1 MIEKFY
7 IDNQLYLDFLEI
19 EKNDIPIKN
28 DNVNKQELCKL
39 VEANFRK
46 LARKYHPDYG
56 GKDED
61 FKFLMKSKQKL
72 IEDNSKETNVS
83 LGIND
88 NNFNWFDK
96 NSLASKL
103 GNQLFDL
110 ISDWK
115 TGLNLKPLYKPTT
128 SEDVYEW
135 IFKILDTNLELCLN
149 VINLSEEL
157 AELSHNL
164 YSDDSL
170 SVLVCLFVPSKT
182 LATTNVAYDNSIML
196 TFNDK
201 ILIESSRASDI
212 SKYFENKENI
222 KNDIQS
228 ILNDTFVSKNNNV
241 LKTKKVNE
249 AIDKDRKVL
258 EYLQNLKLFST
269 KFDENAA
276 DFLDKL

>member
-1 MIEKFY
+1 
-7 IDNQLYLDFLEI
+7 
-19 EKNDIPIKN
+19 
-28 DNVNKQELCKL
+28 
-39 VEANFRK
+39 
-46 LARKYHPDYG
+46 
-56 GKDED
+56 
-61 FKFLMKSKQKL
+61 
-72 IEDNSKETNVS
+72 
-83 LGIND
+83 
-88 NNFNWFDK
+88 
-96 NSLASKL
+96 
-103 GNQLFDL
+103 
-110 ISDWK
+110 
-115 TGLNLKPLYKPTT
+115 
-128 SEDVYEW
+128 
-135 IFKILDTNLELCLN
+135 
-149 VINLSEEL
+149 
-157 AELSHNL
+157 
-164 YSDDSL
+164 
-170 SVLVCLFVPSKT
+170 

-222 KNDIQS
+222 KSDIQS

>member
-115 TGLNLKPLYKPTT
+115 TDLNLKPLYKPTT

>member
-1 MIEKFY
+1 
-7 IDNQLYLDFLEI
+7 LEI

-115 TGLNLKPLYKPTT
+115 TDLNLKPLYKPTT

-222 KNDIQS
+222 KSDIQS